1 MGISVKE
8 QGQWRWTIQ
17 QLLLILHIVEMYLF
31 EVADEGTL
39 YLIMNGSWKGNKY
52 EKALQDS
59 NRWRPNQ
66 WASTL
71 TTVLQLHPNV
81 TAISK
86 HAKHGA
92 LDRNEIATR
101 ENRISKWW
109 NCYWNKK
116 VYTRSG
122 LISFPNKCF
131 SCASEP
137 LRDLF
142 NTGKQIGFT
151 QLKEIEQQ
159 KSLNFFT
166 K

>member
-1 MGISVKE
+1 MKSLQGKIESVNGE
-8 QGQWRWTIQ
+8 
-17 QLLLILHIVEMYLF
+17 IVT
-31 EVADEGTL
+31 GT
-39 YLIMNGSWKGNKY
+39 
-52 EKALQDS
+52 
-59 NRWRPNQ
+59 
-66 WASTL
+66 
-71 TTVLQLHPNV
+71 
-81 TAISK
+81 
-86 HAKHGA
+86 
-92 LDRNEIATR
+92 
-101 ENRISKWW
+101 
-109 NCYWNKK
+109 KK

-137 LRDLF
+137 LGDLF